1 MAWKILSTIV
11 SSVFLTGASLAD
23 ANIEKN
29 TPVIEEAVSSAES
42 TQASKDSK
50 DQSSYAPYL
59 LVSCMDFRLRN
70 EVAKFMKLRV
80 GENTYDEFAI
90 PGASLGALNENYPHW
105 VQTFEDT
112 VGLCIKLH
120 SITHV
125 IFLDHRNCG
134 FYKMLKGEHCCG
146 DKDTETHVHA
156 TQFEAVRKIMK
167 EKFPDL
173 KVETLIMGLD
183 GQVEEVHPETGQS

>member
-1 MAWKILSTIV
+1 MAWKILSAVTI
-11 SSVFLTGASLAD
+11 SVFLTATSFAD
-23 ANIEKN
+23 VDKN
-29 TPVIEEAVSSAES
+29 TPGVEENASSVES
-42 TQASKDSK
+42 LSTPKDSK
-50 DQSSYAPYL
+50 DQGHHAPYL
-59 LVSCMDFRLRN
+59 LVSCMDFRLRK
-70 EVAKFMKLRV
+70 EVAEFMKVRA
-80 GENTYDEFAI
+80 GTDTYDEFVI
-90 PGASLGALNENYPHW
+90 PGASLGAFNENYPHW
-105 VQTFEDT
+105 VKTFEDT

-134 FYKMLKGEHCCG
+134 FYKMLKGEHCCD
-146 DKDTETHVHA
+146 DKDAETHVHA

-183 GQVEEVHPETGQS
+183 GQVEEVQPETGQS

>member
-1 MAWKILSTIV
+1 MVWKILSTVVLGI
-11 SSVFLTGASLAD
+11 FFTATSLAD
-23 ANIEKN
+23 MDKD
-29 TPVIEEAVSSAES
+29 TPVMEENASSVES
-42 TQASKDSK
+42 LPAPKESKE
-50 DQSSYAPYL
+50 QGHHAPYL

-70 EVAKFMKLRV
+70 EVAKFMKSRV

-90 PGASLGALNENYPHW
+90 PGASLGAFNENYPHW

-134 FYKMLKGEHCCG
+134 FYKMLKGEHCCD

-156 TQFEAVRKIMK
+156 TQFEAIRKIMK

-183 GQVEEVHPETGQS
+183 GQVEEVQPETGQS